1 MRESRVQ
8 EEEKKFIAT
17 LQDRLAHM
25 ESRAKELEL
34 ENENYVK
41 EIRELHTSIIS
52 TEKQTEN
59 YKEQTQDMEIRINKL
74 KQENKHCEKKLE
86 MMQRKLQKS
95 EKEKKRALNRQRNAE
110 MKLVEYQQE
119 LCSNT
124 SSAVTAGNNFI
135 GQTENEARM
144 MKLKLE
150 STQAKLSMIEG
161 TKSFMESKIKS
172 LERKVGLCFIH
183 SILLVFCCPLYS
195 LSIFLIFK
203 NMRPTLRNT
212 PRKVWKL
219 FRSSRN

>member
-8 EEEKKFIAT
+8 EGEKKFIAT

-34 ENENYVK
+34 ENENYIK
-41 EIRELHTSIIS
+41 EIRELHTSIIT
-52 TEKQTEN
+52 TEKQTED

-86 MMQRKLQKS
+86 MMQRKFQKS

-119 LCSNT
+119 LCSNA
-124 SSAVTAGNNFI
+124 SSAVTRGSNVI
-135 GQTENEARM
+135 GPTENETRM

-161 TKSFMESKIKS
+161 TKSYMESKIIS
-172 LERKVGLCFIH
+172 LERRVGLCFIH
-183 SILLVFCCPLYS
+183 FILLAFCSLLYS
-195 LSIFLIFK
+195 VSTFLIFK
-203 NMRPTLRNT
+203 NSSITLKNT
-212 PRKVWKL
+212 HREV
-219 FRSSRN
+219 

>member
-34 ENENYVK
+34 ENENYIK

-59 YKEQTQDMEIRINKL
+59 YKEQTQDMKIRINKL

-124 SSAVTAGNNFI
+124 SSAVTAGNSFI

-195 LSIFLIFK
+195 WSIFLIFK
-203 NMRPTLRNT
+203 NMRPTLRKT

-219 FRSSRN
+219 FRSLRN